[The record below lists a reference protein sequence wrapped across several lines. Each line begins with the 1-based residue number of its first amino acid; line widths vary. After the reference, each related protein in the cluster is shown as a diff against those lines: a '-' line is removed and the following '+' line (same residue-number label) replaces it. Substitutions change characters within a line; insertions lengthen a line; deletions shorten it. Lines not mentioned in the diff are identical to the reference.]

1 MFTETVILPN
11 GLPRE
16 IKQSTEPETI
26 YLKSRSSTPLQFDEE
41 DLEQMRAI
49 IHSLSEENRK
59 LKHDFNH
66 IQELYVELKQ
76 DCASRK
82 SENEELVQE
91 IERYA
96 EIIDQLKSEVNELQ
110 EKLKHRSVS
119 KLRTTV
125 TETKKTKNKNSDD
138 TFASKTLQTEDVCAA
153 LNSFVQSHSNLL
165 LSNHALS
172 LLGLDEKPTSQ
183 PSAIVP
189 SIPVPVE
196 VIVKNSDII
205 IPKSNIPSTTK
216 IVTTPTST
224 NWSFNDTPKTAE
236 IKTPT
241 PPESPVN
248 PNSLLSMLFV
258 NQASETPIKSKTS
271 TSKVNGNNKS
281 LTINTSSASSTP
293 LKHHKP
299 PSTPPPISAEENEI
313 VRQLQERVQKNI
325 YRLGNR
331 ALKTGE
337 VAKQA
342 KRLMTAYNIGQR
354 LFAKHVMNRVV
365 KSQGSLSELLSKP
378 REWHKHTDK
387 GREAFRR
394 LFGWICDDKAIE
406 LLCSLS
412 PRRVSMP
419 CDKVEHPAPESLIET
434 FGEPLSPLPPI
445 SSIPDLALEEYQRP
459 YKPVKPFKVP
469 ISITSPP
476 PTNATATV
484 EITSTTPQLI
494 TQIKEIVASAS
505 ISSTT
510 TTPSS
515 SSTATT
521 TGRTNSRW
529 RHDDIPKE
537 KIIDIFEAEKA
548 KLREQESSIERA
560 MTVESI
566 SPPPKSNSNKI
577 QQRSPSRESPKRS
590 PSPGSTFM
598 NQCKSEPLP
607 IVQEQFDKYSYL
619 NTENLVKQVKDFLTR
634 HSISQRQFGEKVLG
648 LSQGS
653 VSDLLARPKG
663 WNMLTHK
670 GREPFI
676 RMKLFLDE
684 CQSFQPCDDEMS
696 DEQGNISD
704 EHERSPEIQVLQIKN
719 SDKMLPIKAEP
730 ESEVGSEYE
739 ALKLNAT
746 QLKLLG
752 KGGIDTSS
760 LNQSSLSA
768 LENVTVGQLLKKALP
783 FNDSPSY
790 TTSPVSSKRKSTSP
804 DDDSPIPAKRTPR
817 FQRTVITDKQKE
829 ALYFIYQYEPRPST
843 GVIEQIAQRLGLSSR
858 TVTNWFHNHRTRQKA
873 KETKMAKDGIEIPT
887 AASIQASKDASTQ
900 EYLQGFLEI
909 IKASKEAQPSTSQTP
924 TLVAT
929 NSFDSTT
936 TSHAASPAKDI
947 QPNNNNIN
955 ASDDADNSDDDPS
968 SSSLEK
974 AISKMHARAALK
986 I

>member
-1 MFTETVILPN
+1 
-11 GLPRE
+11 
-16 IKQSTEPETI
+16 
-26 YLKSRSSTPLQFDEE
+26 
-41 DLEQMRAI
+41 MRAI

-59 LKHDFNH
+59 LKHDYHH

-76 DCASRK
+76 DYAARK
-82 SENEELVQE
+82 NETEELVQE

-110 EKLKHRSVS
+110 EKLKHRSMP
-119 KLRTTV
+119 KIKATI
-125 TETKKTKNKNSDD
+125 TETKKTKSKNSDD
-138 TFASKTLQTEDVCAA
+138 NFKALQTEDVCAA
-153 LNSFVQSHSNLL
+153 LNSFVQSHSTLL
-165 LSNHALS
+165 LSNPALS
-172 LLGLDEKPTSQ
+172 LLGLDEKPAQ
-183 PSAIVP
+183 GVVAAASAIAP
-189 SIPVPVE
+189 LPIPVE
-196 VIVKNSDII
+196 VIVTQPEKIS
-205 IPKSNIPSTTK
+205 KPSILPPTT
-216 IVTTPTST
+216 TTTTSSK
-224 NWSFNDTPKTAE
+224 NWSFNDTPKTVE
-236 IKTPT
+236 IKDPT
-241 PPESPVN
+241 PPESPIN

-258 NQASETPIKSKTS
+258 NQANETPVKPKTS
-271 TSKVNGNNKS
+271 SKSNGNTKS

-337 VAKQA
+337 VARQA

-445 SSIPDLALEEYQRP
+445 SSIPDLSIEEYQRP

-469 ISITSPP
+469 VQITSPP
-476 PTNATATV
+476 PPTNPTATV
-484 EITSTTPQLI
+484 EITSTTPQLV
-494 TQIKEIVASAS
+494 TQIKEIVASTPMP
-505 ISSTT
+505 STT
-510 TTPSS
+510 SS
-515 SSTATT
+515 SS

-566 SPPPKSNSNKI
+566 SPPPKVNGQKVLH
-577 QQRSPSRESPKRS
+577 RSPSRDSPKRS
-590 PSPGSTFM
+590 PSPGSAFM
-598 NQCKSEPLP
+598 SQCKSEPLP

-696 DEQGNISD
+696 DEQGNASD
-704 EHERSPEIQVLQIKN
+704 EHERSPEVQVLQITN

-783 FNDSPSY
+783 FTDSPSY
-790 TTSPVSSKRKSTSP
+790 TSSSLSTSKRKSTSP
-804 DDDSPIPAKRTPR
+804 DDDSPTPAKRTPR

-887 AASIQASKDASTQ
+887 AASIQASKDPSTQ

-909 IKASKEAQPSTSQTP
+909 IKASKESQPSTSNPP
-924 TLVAT
+924 TLVTT

-936 TSHAASPAKDI
+936 SHAASPVKEI
-947 QPNNNNIN
+947 QPNNNNN
-955 ASDDADNSDDDPS
+955 VAASEEGDNSDDDPS

-974 AISKMHARAALK
+974 AISRMHARAALK